1 MEPKSKY
8 QYTYFIH
15 TFLINQNRYN
25 KYISKMLRDERFKLK
40 IFNKEKDLELYTYF
54 LPNIRNFL
62 FKTFEYNKARM
73 DKIDKLPFETRSA
86 ILSELPCIMFEYNL
100 ENGLQG
106 KTVDKNSI
114 FFKIQKVGVICFN
127 TGICFLY
134 LRTNLEDSESFSDLL
149 NFNYKF
155 RDINQE
161 YTEFNA
167 YDNIR
172 LQADYFSDIKA
183 IKEFIT
189 EITGPNFD
197 AMKINLDV
205 ERFYTYSYECIDQF
219 SWNNDKEF
227 DHVKDDFFKFA
238 NISPSNQNI
247 GNNENES
254 IKVIPRNK
262 FSKIGVSKL
271 GVNLFSSDI
280 YEVNYT
286 TLPHEFENQYF
297 YTYILALYLKVY
309 LKKVDYDF
317 KIGKNIEKTR
327 KDFIEF
333 TKNIWVQEITSEDF
347 GSILYHEIR
356 DVLELEESYAKV
368 KGKYDL
374 LYREMKIEKNEKIS
388 IFIAVTLVVT
398 LLFNIINWILSL

>member
-167 YDNIR
+167 YDNIK

-227 DHVKDDFFKFA
+227 EHVKDDFFKFA

-262 FSKIGVSKL
+262 FSKLGVSKL
-271 GVNLFSSDI
+271 GVNLFSSNI

-286 TLPHEFENQYF
+286 TLPQEFENQYF